1 MPALSEYKLASP
13 ELLHDL
19 ANQESLSRKTAIQR
33 RLSYYAGNHKKWL
46 INPETKEPTPE
57 NVTIN
62 VARKI
67 VDQSASFL
75 FGDSPDITCGDKTL
89 DMLIE
94 KLEDANQDD
103 LFYTNLGKAG
113 SIAGHSFVKLIP
125 DPVRGVR
132 WVMQDAEL
140 VSAFWSPS
148 DGKTPI
154 AYKIEWQVGKDD
166 YRQDIAWV
174 AEIGKWVISDLKRE
188 GKGSWQNI
196 NDPTVWQWE
205 FPPIVDWQN
214 LPDFTSYYGESDLT
228 SLDLNDSI
236 NFTASNINRILKYHA
251 HPKTIA
257 IGANADDIKGTA
269 VDGLWAIANPDA
281 KVFNL
286 EMQSDLSSSMGYLQ
300 FLQAAFYSQEQAVD
314 LASMKDRIGQLTNF
328 GLRTLFSDALSKNSI
343 KQLLYGYGIKEIIYR
358 SLVMMGHTVDPRNI
372 DVKFGDPL
380 PLNEK
385 EIADMTKL
393 EIESGT
399 ISKQTGSELNG
410 HDWAVESARMTTEK
424 QSTAGDIGKMLADAA
439 RQTDIQ
445 NQSLDNPQ
453 VVNE

>member
-1 MPALSEYKLASP
+1 MPALSKYKFSEP
-13 ELLHDL
+13 EQLHDL
-19 ANQESLSRKTAIQR
+19 AIEESLSRKTAIQR
-33 RLSYYAGNHKKWL
+33 RLSYYKGEHKKWL
-46 INPETKEPTPE
+46 IDPETKMPTAE

-67 VDQSASFL
+67 IDQSASFL
-75 FGDSPDITCGDKTL
+75 FGDSPDITSGDKTV
-89 DMLIE
+89 DVLIE
-94 KLEDANQDD
+94 SLEDANEDD
-103 LFYTNLGKAG
+103 VFYTNLGKAG
-113 SIAGHSFVKLIP
+113 SISGHAFVKLIP

-140 VSAFWSPS
+140 VSVFWSPS

-166 YRQDIAWV
+166 YRQDIAWIP
-174 AEIGKWVISDLKRE
+174 EISKWFIRDLKRE
-188 GKGSWQNI
+188 DKASWQI
-196 NDPTVWQWE
+196 VKDTVWEWP
-205 FPPIVDWQN
+205 FSPIVDWQN

-257 IGANADDIKGTA
+257 IGASAEDIKATA
-269 VDGLWAIANPDA
+269 VDGLWSIANPEA

-286 EMQSDLSSSMGYLQ
+286 EMQSDLSSSMAYLQ
-300 FLQAAFYSQEQAVD
+300 FMQAAFYSQEQAVD
-314 LASMKDRIGQLTNF
+314 LSSMKDRIGQLTNF

-358 SLVMMGHTVDPRNI
+358 SLAMLGHTVDPRNI
-372 DVKFGDPL
+372 DVKFEDPL

-385 EIADMTKL
+385 EIADMVKL
-393 EIESGT
+393 QIESGT
-399 ISKQTGSELNG
+399 VSKQTGSEMEG
-410 HDWAVESARMTTEK
+410 HDWAVESKQMTTEK

-445 NQSLDNPQ
+445 NQPVDNAQ